1 MTEHNFQNLARKEL
15 SKLGFITF
23 RVNVGKVKMFDG
35 RYFDTGLPR
44 GFPDIIAL
52 KDGKCYF
59 IELKVG
65 KNKPSEEQINF
76 INQMIKN
83 GFSAGV
89 AYDFE
94 EILKI
99 VGLSVK
105 E

>member
-1 MTEHNFQNLARKEL
+1 MTEHNFQNYARKEL

-23 RVNVGKVKMFDG
+23 RINVGSFYTKDG
-35 RYFDTGLPR
+35 RYIPSSVPR
-44 GFPDIIAL
+44 GFTDIIAL
-52 KDGKCYF
+52 KDGKIYF

-65 KNKPSEEQINF
+65 KNKPSEDQVNF

>member
-15 SKLGFITF
+15 SKLGFVTF
-23 RVNVGKVKMFDG
+23 RVNVGKVKMHDG
-35 RYFDTGLPR
+35 RYFDTGLPK
-44 GFPDIIAL
+44 GFSDLMVL
-52 KDGKCYF
+52 KKGKLSF
-59 IELKVG
+59 VELKAG